1 MTTNN
6 TRIPG
11 RRRQTTALV
20 AATALAF
27 LAAACGNDGDA
38 EKPMDAGGP
47 TTSLT
52 TPAPPALP
60 APYADVD
67 QTNPESVM
75 VAAAQALF
83 SYTPATDRN
92 QLDAVNRAAPLL
104 DERYYNDNAPSL
116 IALAPIT
123 GRQWEQWR
131 EQDAVVTATATVTSD
146 EHPEDKPAKVS
157 RVVAVQVNATDPSGR
172 TIDSIPFA
180 AYMTA
185 TKLGVWRVS
194 GAMVR

>member
-1 MTTNN
+1 MV
-6 TRIPG
+6 
-11 RRRQTTALV
+11 RRA
-20 AATALAF
+20 
-27 LAAACGNDGDA
+27 LAAAVVGAALLATACSNGGDT
-38 EKPMDAGGP
+38 EEPMDAGGP
-47 TTSLT
+47 TSSLT
-52 TPAPPALP
+52 APAPPALP
-60 APYADVD
+60 APYTDVD

-83 SYTPATDRN
+83 SYTPAADRN

-104 DERYYNDNAPSL
+104 DERYYNDNAQSL

-131 EQDAVVTATATVTSD
+131 EEKAVVTATATVTSD

-172 TIDSIPFA
+172 TVDSISFA

-194 GAMVR
+194 GVMVR